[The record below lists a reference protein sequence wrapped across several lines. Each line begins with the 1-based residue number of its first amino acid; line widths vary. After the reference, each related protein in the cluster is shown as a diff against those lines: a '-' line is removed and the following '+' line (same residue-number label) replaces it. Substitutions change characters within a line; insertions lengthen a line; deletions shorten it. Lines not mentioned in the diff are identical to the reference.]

1 MHWHVDKNKPDE
13 SAPPFNGMT
22 NDACTQKSTG
32 VVLLPIRLVALAA
45 GQVDETDWREVYC
58 LTCRKS

>member
-1 MHWHVDKNKPDE
+1 MHWHVDKKKPDE

-22 NDACTQKSTG
+22 NDACTPKSTG

-45 GQVDETDWREVYC
+45 GQVDETDWREV
-58 LTCRKS
+58 